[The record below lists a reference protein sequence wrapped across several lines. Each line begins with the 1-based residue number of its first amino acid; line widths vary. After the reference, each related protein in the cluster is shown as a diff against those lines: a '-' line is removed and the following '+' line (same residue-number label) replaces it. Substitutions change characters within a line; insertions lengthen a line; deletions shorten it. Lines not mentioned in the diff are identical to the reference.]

1 MPKLAD
7 MDTTKIGGSN
17 FNFSSIKIEHLGA
30 TEYSLVTIAV
40 DVTGSV
46 RDFADLLREMLIT
59 VVKACK
65 KSPRAE
71 NMLIRVIRFSS
82 MFQNGVDEIHGF
94 KLFKDI
100 DPDKDYPEL
109 HGGGMTPLCDACF
122 SCFGAMNEYG
132 KKLVDNDYLV
142 NAIMFVITDGEE
154 NASTATM
161 KMVHDEAKKGVSG
174 EILESTTSVLIGI
187 NAGNFKD
194 SLNIFQ
200 KEAGMM
206 QYVDAGDATEGKL
219 AKLAGYI
226 SQSVSSTSQA
236 LGTGG
241 PSQNIQATI

>member
-7 MDTTKIGGSN
+7 MDTTNIGGSN
-17 FNFSSIKIEHLGA
+17 FTFSSTKINHLGA

-46 RDFADLLREMLIT
+46 EDFADSLRQMLIT

-71 NMLIRVIRFSS
+71 NMLIRVIKFSS
-82 MFQNGVDEIHGF
+82 SFPNGVEELHGF
-94 KLFKDI
+94 QLFKDI
-100 DPDKDYPEL
+100 DPDKDYPAL
-109 HGGGMTPLCDACF
+109 HCGGMTPLCDACF
-122 SCFGAMNEYG
+122 SSFGAMNDYG
-132 KKLVDNDYLV
+132 KKLVDSDYLV

-154 NASTATM
+154 NASSASM
-161 KMVHDEAKKGVSG
+161 KMVQDEAKKGVSG
-174 EILESTTSVLIGI
+174 EILESTTSVLVGI
-187 NAGNFKD
+187 NATKSSGSLNAFKD
-194 SLNIFQ
+194 A
-200 KEAGMM
+200 AGIT
-206 QYVDAGDATEGKL
+206 QYVDAGDVTEGRL